1 METVI
6 VILFGFG
13 CFFGGVYSSNNFD
26 GWLSKK
32 VEPHTKQQ
40 RESEIKEL
48 SDKLDKFI
56 KKLTGE

>member
-32 VEPHTKQQ
+32 VEPHTKRQ
-40 RESEIKEL
+40 RESEIRSRHWKRC
-48 SDKLDKFI
+48 KI
-56 KKLTGE
+56 Q